1 MQHSFNSYLLY
12 YHKDVLKYVVFYENK
27 YLNKLL
33 IKLIKQF
40 MSAIINVEN
49 TLKKS
54 GKISLKIPKK
64 CGKYDIIIRYERRLE
79 MDIKINGDYITLG
92 QFLKL
97 TNFISSG
104 GEAKLA
110 LKELAITVNGETE
123 NRRGRKLRIS
133 DVIIIE
139 GSKFHIV

>member
-1 MQHSFNSYLLY
+1 
-12 YHKDVLKYVVFYENK
+12 
-27 YLNKLL
+27 
-33 IKLIKQF
+33 
-40 MSAIINVEN
+40 
-49 TLKKS
+49 
-54 GKISLKIPKK
+54 
-64 CGKYDIIIRYERRLE
+64 

-104 GEAKLA
+104 VEAKLA

>member
-1 MQHSFNSYLLY
+1 
-12 YHKDVLKYVVFYENK
+12 
-27 YLNKLL
+27 
-33 IKLIKQF
+33 
-40 MSAIINVEN
+40 
-49 TLKKS
+49 
-54 GKISLKIPKK
+54 
-64 CGKYDIIIRYERRLE
+64 

-139 GSKFHIV
+139 DSKFHIV

>member
-1 MQHSFNSYLLY
+1 
-12 YHKDVLKYVVFYENK
+12 
-27 YLNKLL
+27 
-33 IKLIKQF
+33 
-40 MSAIINVEN
+40 
-49 TLKKS
+49 
-54 GKISLKIPKK
+54 
-64 CGKYDIIIRYERRLE
+64 

-110 LKELAITVNGETE
+110 LKELTITVNGETE
-123 NRRGRKLRIS
+123 NRRGRKLRVS
-133 DVIIIE
+133 DVIMIE

>member
-1 MQHSFNSYLLY
+1 
-12 YHKDVLKYVVFYENK
+12 
-27 YLNKLL
+27 
-33 IKLIKQF
+33 
-40 MSAIINVEN
+40 
-49 TLKKS
+49 
-54 GKISLKIPKK
+54 
-64 CGKYDIIIRYERRLE
+64 

-123 NRRGRKLRIS
+123 NRRGRKLWIS